1 MTTYFGMHMS
11 LTFIHNLCY
20 ISYCFEVIKGFKRS
34 KKVKKGHFFL
44 IWKWLKKW
52 SIYFFK
58 GKKQYWYHFF
68 IKKMY
73 GNIIFWFWKMKNSL
87 WNNLSKK
94 KDTPKIMDL
103 KFPQPISITGI
114 WVLSFW
120 LIMEWIEAKLWPCL
134 LFGQIQSFFH
144 HKKKYKCTIWDIF
157 SSRNDIKVWYSETD
171 LLLIKESI
179 NTL

>member
-1 MTTYFGMHMS
+1 M
-11 LTFIHNLCY
+11 LCFILLWGHER
-20 ISYCFEVIKGFKRS
+20 IQKV

-58 GKKQYWYHFF
+58 GKKTIPIPFF
-68 IKKMY
+68 HKKNAWKY
-73 GNIIFWFWKMKNSL
+73 FFLIFEKNKISL
-87 WNNLSKK
+87 WNNLLKK

-114 WVLSFW
+114 WVLQFW

-134 LFGQIQSFFH
+134 FLTNSIFFFMVKKLLNLLKKKTRPQFCYNPLHIQSKWEHSHAGYADWLWKF
-144 HKKKYKCTIWDIF
+144 
-157 SSRNDIKVWYSETD
+157 
-171 LLLIKESI
+171 
-179 NTL
+179 